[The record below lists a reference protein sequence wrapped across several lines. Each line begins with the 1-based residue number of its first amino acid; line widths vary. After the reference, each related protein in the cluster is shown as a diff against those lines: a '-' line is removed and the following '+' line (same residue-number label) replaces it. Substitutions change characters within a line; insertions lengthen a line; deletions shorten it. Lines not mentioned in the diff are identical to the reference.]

1 MKTLNLKKCQ
11 IGLDKKCKSWRGLE
25 KKCFSKRQMTKIVDK
40 MLNVASNVVSNVSFI
55 VPDEDNDYIDTS
67 TPLTKSYNRNK

>member
-1 MKTLNLKKCQ
+1 
-11 IGLDKKCKSWRGLE
+11 
-25 KKCFSKRQMTKIVDK
+25 MTKIVDK